1 MQAKHNKT
9 HFGAKWKRKPLKW
22 DKVVVYILIPEAP
35 AENDKIGSFI
45 QASAGA
51 PDAHRRARRTQTDTR
66 RLTRTRNTT
75 RSSRTEGQGAD
86 C

>member
-22 DKVVVYILIPEAP
+22 DKVVVYTLIPEAP

-51 PDAHRRARRTQTDTR
+51 TDRHSDVTRLRTDHPD
-66 RLTRTRNTT
+66 
-75 RSSRTEGQGAD
+75 EE
-86 C
+86 